1 MEMEMEEMEMIKS
14 WGNPDMV
21 CQGKINSFLTDP
33 DIIYIDSLFLNLVS
47 ISFRILEYVLILSYY
62 N

>member
-1 MEMEMEEMEMIKS
+1 MEEEKEEEEMNAIKS

-21 CQGKINSFLTDP
+21 CQGINSFLTDP

-47 ISFRILEYVLILSYY
+47 ISFRILEYVLILS
-62 N
+62 